1 MHIRALKTPLTV
13 LLAGMVWAAVALQAK
28 SLDEMHGKGV
38 EKHRGEAL
46 KWCRLASA
54 QGHQI
59 AELHQATLTRDDI
72 IQAVRLSQEWKPV
85 R

>member
-1 MHIRALKTPLTV
+1 MR
-13 LLAGMVWAAVALQAK
+13 G
-28 SLDEMHGKGV
+28 ENV
-38 EKHRGEAL
+38 EKHLIEAL

-59 AELHQATLTRDDI
+59 AELHQTTLTRDDI